1 MTLVAT
7 AQKLGVNVIA
17 YLHDCISGLM
27 RLPSLADLLTERA
40 RTANLG
46 ASWSPV

>member
-17 YLHDCISGLM
+17 YLHDRISGVLQ
-27 RLPSLADLLTERA
+27 LPALADVLTQRA

-46 ASWSPV
+46 AS